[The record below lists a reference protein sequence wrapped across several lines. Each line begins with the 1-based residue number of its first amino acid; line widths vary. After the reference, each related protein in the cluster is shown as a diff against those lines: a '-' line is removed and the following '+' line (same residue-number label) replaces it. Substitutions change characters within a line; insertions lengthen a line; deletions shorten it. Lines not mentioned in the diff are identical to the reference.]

1 MYVLM
6 FFLKKSI
13 VISQI
18 IATFAFQTDEKLSNE
33 SGNIG
38 FINNNNNTKRIGLK
52 CKILFMNMQ
61 LCAIN

>member
-38 FINNNNNTKRIGLK
+38 FIKNNNTKRIGLK